1 MLFRSGSGHPGIS
14 LQLPLPHLA
23 VSQIVWPPPA
33 ATSAHASPART
44 IAATAAGTLTGTGTI
59 ISPGPRGAL
68 RPVLVVYPAGL
79 SKRCWLL
86 AAATLARTQRFR
98 EPAGGW
104 TQMCIYNICSSAA
117 CASSPPLGGRQLG
130 IGVDRR
136 RARRSELARPCLF
149 LLPARRPKFYHL
161 KAQTGLSAS
170 LAALGTFCSE
180 RKRRI
185 GRSSL

>member
-1 MLFRSGSGHPGIS
+1 MHGAKGSGVRLKSLGCDHPGSQVQLYEVVNKGSGHPGIS

-86 AAATLARTQRFR
+86 AAETLARTQRFR
-98 EPAGGW
+98 EPAGG
-104 TQMCIYNICSSAA
+104 
-117 CASSPPLGGRQLG
+117 
-130 IGVDRR
+130 
-136 RARRSELARPCLF
+136 
-149 LLPARRPKFYHL
+149 
-161 KAQTGLSAS
+161 
-170 LAALGTFCSE
+170 
-180 RKRRI
+180 
-185 GRSSL
+185 